1 MVQKDKQTM
10 VSKTLHRKLKILL
23 PNTI

>member
-1 MVQKDKQTM
+1 MEQKDKQTM
-10 VSKTLHRKLKILL
+10 VSKSLHRKLKILL